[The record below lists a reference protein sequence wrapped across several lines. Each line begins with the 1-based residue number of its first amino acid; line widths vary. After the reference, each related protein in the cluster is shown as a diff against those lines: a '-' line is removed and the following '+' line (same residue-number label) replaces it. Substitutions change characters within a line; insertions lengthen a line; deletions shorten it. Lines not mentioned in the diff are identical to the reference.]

1 MHGESFG
8 LRRNRMS
15 HKKRAIWIQVCFC
28 FLFPGILSAQT
39 FAPILDLLPE
49 QSTGIKE
56 KKVVFAKEQMVA
68 SANRYISQ
76 AGATILNQGGNAVD
90 AAIASAIMV
99 TLVEPQSAGI
109 GGGGFILYFD
119 KKQQILTSF
128 DGRETAPQAAT
139 ETLFIDSSGRPLSY
153 PDAVNNGRSVGVP
166 GLLRALELMHQKY
179 GKLPWQDLF
188 APTIELAERGFEVSS
203 RLSQLVQKDPFLAY
217 SENAKKYFYSSS
229 GTPIQTG
236 QILINL
242 PLANTLKNIARS
254 GARVFYEGQMA
265 KEIAL
270 AVGRHPRPGILNE
283 DDLKNYQAV
292 ERDVICG
299 PYRAFKVCGIS
310 PPSSGGITLLQ
321 ILGILESFPMTTYS
335 PTSYQGI
342 HYFSEAGRLAYADR
356 DIYIAD
362 PSFGK
367 VPVKELL
374 APSYLAQ
381 RAKLIRSDIS
391 MKQASAGEFV
401 TKQSKLGIDQSAEIP
416 STSHLS
422 IVDRQGNAV
431 SMTLSVAAAFGSRIM
446 VDGFF
451 LNNEMTD
458 FSFISEQNGLKIFN
472 RVEPGKRPRSA
483 MAPVMIFDQHD
494 QLKMVVGSAGGP
506 AIINYVAKTIMGV
519 IDWGLNIQEAIALPN
534 IGSRNIET
542 DLEISTLSLG
552 TINQLKSM
560 GHPIKEWEMNSGTQ
574 GIWIDHRGL
583 WGGVDPRREGVVVGQ

>member
-15 HKKRAIWIQVCFC
+15 NKKRSIWMQVCFC

-39 FAPILDLLPE
+39 SSPILEFLPE
-49 QSTGIKE
+49 QATGIKE

-68 SANRYISQ
+68 GANRYISQ
-76 AGATILNQGGNAVD
+76 AGASILNQGGNAVD

-119 KKQQILTSF
+119 KKQHILTSF
-128 DGRETAPQAAT
+128 DGRETAPQAVT
-139 ETLFIDSSGRPLSY
+139 ENLFIDQMGRPLSY

-166 GLLRALELMHQKY
+166 GLLKALQLMHQKY
-179 GKLPWQDLF
+179 GRLPWQELF

-217 SENAKKYFYSSS
+217 SENAKTYFYSSS
-229 GTPIQTG
+229 GTSIQTG
-236 QILINL
+236 QILINI
-242 PLANTLKNIARS
+242 PLANALKKIAKY
-254 GARVFYEGQMA
+254 GAHVFYEGQMA
-265 KEIAL
+265 KEIVL
-270 AVGRHPRPGILNE
+270 AVGRHPRPGVLNE
-283 DDLKNYQAV
+283 DDLKKYRAV
-292 ERDVICG
+292 ERDVVCG
-299 PYRAFKVCGIS
+299 PYRTLRVCGMS

-374 APSYLAQ
+374 APGYLAQ

-391 MKQASAGEFV
+391 MKQATAGEFV
-401 TKQSKLGIDQSAEIP
+401 TQQSKLGIDQSAEFP

-446 VDGFF
+446 VNGFF

-458 FSFISEQNGLKIFN
+458 FSFVPEQNGVKIFN

-483 MAPVMIFDQHD
+483 MAPVMIFDSND
-494 QLKMVVGSAGGP
+494 QLKMVIGSAGGP
-506 AIINYVAKTIMGV
+506 AIINYVAKTIIGV
-519 IDWGLNIQEAIALPN
+519 IDGGLNIQEAIALPN

-542 DLEISTLSLG
+542 DLEISRLPLG
-552 TINQLKSM
+552 TINQLKFM

-583 WGGVDPRREGVVVGQ
+583 WGGVDPRREGVVLGQ

>member
-1 MHGESFG
+1 
-8 LRRNRMS
+8 MS
-15 HKKRAIWIQVCFC
+15 NKKRAIWLQVCFC
-28 FLFPGILSAQT
+28 FLFPGLLSAQT
-39 FAPILDLLPE
+39 PAPILDYLPE
-49 QSTGIKE
+49 QATDIKE

-76 AGATILNQGGNAVD
+76 AGTNILNQGGNAVD
-90 AAIASAIMV
+90 AAIASAIMI

-119 KKQQILTSF
+119 KKKHILTSF

-139 ETLFIDSSGRPLSY
+139 DTLFMDSLGGRPLSY

-166 GLLRALELMHQKY
+166 GLLKSLELMHQKY
-179 GKLPWQDLF
+179 GKLPWQELF

-203 RLSQLVQKDPFLAY
+203 RLSQLVQKDPFLAH
-217 SENAKKYFYSSS
+217 SENAKKYFYSPS

-236 QILINL
+236 QILINI
-242 PLANTLKNIARS
+242 PLANALKNIARS
-254 GARVFYEGQMA
+254 GAQVFYEGQMA
-265 KEIAL
+265 KEIVL
-270 AVGRHPRPGILNE
+270 AVGRHPRPGILKE
-283 DDLKNYQAV
+283 DDLKRYQAV

-321 ILGILESFPMTTYS
+321 ILGILESFPMATYT

-367 VPVKELL
+367 IPVKELL

-391 MKQASAGEFV
+391 MKQATAGEFV
-401 TKQSKLGIDQSAEIP
+401 TQQSKLGIDQSAEIP

-446 VDGFF
+446 VEGFF

-458 FSFISEQNGLKIFN
+458 FSFIPEHNGLKVFN

-483 MAPVMIFDQHD
+483 MAPVMIFDSND
-494 QLKMVVGSAGGP
+494 QLKMVIGSAGGP
-506 AIINYVAKTIMGV
+506 AIINYVAKTIIGV
-519 IDWGLNIQEAIALPN
+519 IDGGLNIQEAIALPN

-542 DLEISTLSLG
+542 DLEINTLPLG
-552 TINQLKSM
+552 TINQLKFM

-583 WGGVDPRREGVVVGQ
+583 WGGVDPRREGVVMGQ